1 MGGSKQTSHISK
13 KKKEAPMSIALFDV
27 LVGCFIGCSESD
39 VDTMKKLEMFV
50 LPFST
55 NGIKRQVVIRQSGK
69 QEG

>member
-1 MGGSKQTSHISK
+1 
-13 KKKEAPMSIALFDV
+13 MSIALLDV
-27 LVGCFIGCSESD
+27 LVGCFIGCGESD